1 MADWVLGVE
10 TTAGQGCLA
19 LLHDGVLAASVGLD
33 ALGRRGAG
41 LVPAAKALLA
51 GAGLRPADLALV
63 AVDVGPGSFTGI
75 RVGIAFAKS
84 LAYATPCPL
93 AAVSSL
99 EARARDAAPAGDGAI
114 PFVLAVALDARRD
127 RFYAAAFRVEG
138 LHVAR
143 LFEDALFD
151 RDTLHAR
158 LPAGSV
164 WLGDAADR
172 LVRPD
177 ERVHTDA
184 LRAPS
189 AETVAR
195 LGLAGSGRIA
205 PFALAPA
212 YMRLVEAQEPR
223 SP

>member
-1 MADWVLGVE
+1 MTDWVLGVE
-10 TTAGQGCLA
+10 TSAGEGGLA
-19 LLHDGVLAASVGLD
+19 LLRDGVLAASAGL
-33 ALGRRGAG
+33 AEGGHRGAG

-51 GAGLRPADLALV
+51 GADLRPADLALV

-84 LAYATPCPL
+84 LAYGTGCPL

-99 EARARDAAPAGDGAI
+99 EARAVEAAPGADGA
-114 PFVLAVALDARRD
+114 VLAVALDARRD

-143 LFEDALFD
+143 LFDDALFD
-151 RDTLHAR
+151 RDALHAL
-158 LPAGSV
+158 LPAGAV
-164 WLGDAADR
+164 WLGDAAA
-172 LVRPD
+172 LLARPGD
-177 ERVHTDA
+177 RVHPSA

-195 LGLAGSGRIA
+195 LGLAGTARVA

-212 YMRLVEAQEPR
+212 YLRLVEAQERRAP
-223 SP
+223 